1 MPFFFADRKVFNPR
15 DYSAGAGMPLN
26 RQEAHKAL
34 NLNGSR
40 EVNFGNCCRSLM
52 TLDVLVRVCP
62 TAQLVCIPSD
72 DLKNYLLWA

>member
-1 MPFFFADRKVFNPR
+1 MPFFFAERKVFNPR

-40 EVNFGNCCRSLM
+40 EVNFGNCCRSLVD
-52 TLDVLVRVCP
+52 LDVIVLVHSA
-62 TAQLVCIPSD
+62 AQVVSIILP
-72 DLKNYLLWA
+72 AQ